1 MNKKIILTIIFIS
14 IVIILVGCWNY
25 KEINDVSI
33 VTGIAIDYDA
43 DKDLYIITTE
53 IIKTAGSTQEERM
66 SGTTF
71 VSKGASIFDAIR
83 NMIIN
88 TGKKLYWSDAAV
100 VIVSQDIASQGIIP
114 ALDILIRGLEIR
126 SDIWLLVSK
135 EKTAGEILDT
145 RTLKI
150 HRIVSYHIEDIMKN
164 ENSISKYYG
173 MPVWRFVKDL
183 YSDGI
188 SPACPGIEIVNVN
201 NTDILQVKDTC
212 VFKGDRFV
220 GWLDENETK
229 YFLWVIGNLENG
241 LFNLEFKEPDLPDK
255 LSLEIVDSKTKK
267 DAVYEDGNL
276 IVKINI
282 KVDATIAE
290 LSGNYDFSKP
300 EKKSTLENLTA
311 EQIKKDILIVI
322 EKVQK
327 EYKSDIFGFRA
338 LIKRKLPEL
347 WRGKIEP
354 NWDYY
359 YNSLNTQVN
368 VKVTIKGSA
377 STSKPIIVAD

>member
-114 ALDILIRGLEIR
+114 ALDVLIRGLEIR

-300 EKKSTLENLTA
+300 EKKSALENLTA
-311 EQIKKDILIVI
+311 EQIKKDIIIVI

-327 EYKSDIFGFRA
+327 EYKSDIFGFRT